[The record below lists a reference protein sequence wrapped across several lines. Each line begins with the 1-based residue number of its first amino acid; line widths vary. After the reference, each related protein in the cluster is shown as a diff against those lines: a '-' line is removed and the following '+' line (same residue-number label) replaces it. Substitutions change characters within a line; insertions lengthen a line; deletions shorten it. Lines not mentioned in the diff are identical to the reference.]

1 MWYKWFFDGIGSS
14 VFSLVV
20 GAIIGSFTGYKIGI
34 NKKIKLKQK
43 SGNFSEQNQM
53 VQQDDES
60 CDTGTSSNLNI
71 SLKQKAKNNA
81 KQMQNGDVSNERG

>member
-34 NKKIKLKQK
+34 NKK
-43 SGNFSEQNQM
+43 
-53 VQQDDES
+53 
-60 CDTGTSSNLNI
+60 
-71 SLKQKAKNNA
+71 
-81 KQMQNGDVSNERG
+81 

>member
-1 MWYKWFFDGIGSS
+1 
-14 VFSLVV
+14 
-20 GAIIGSFTGYKIGI
+20 
-34 NKKIKLKQK
+34 
-43 SGNFSEQNQM
+43 M

-81 KQMQNGDVSNERG
+81 KQMQIGDVRNERG

>member
-34 NKKIKLKQK
+34 NKKIKYVARFVERSSMKVAIVCYQDLCNFVLLRSFKTLWNK
-43 SGNFSEQNQM
+43 S
-53 VQQDDES
+53 
-60 CDTGTSSNLNI
+60 
-71 SLKQKAKNNA
+71 
-81 KQMQNGDVSNERG
+81 